1 MHEPLDVIWW
11 ITAVELPVISGLFW
25 MITRH
30 RREAEQALEAV
41 RLRAETAQTQVRE
54 ALANYK
60 VEVARSYVCN
70 ETLKTVE
77 QRLTDHLLRIEAK
90 LEFSCGLLADGGGR

>member
-1 MHEPLDVIWW
+1 MHENLDVIWW

-30 RREAEQALEAV
+30 RHDAEQALEAV
-41 RLRAETAQTQVRE
+41 RQRAETAQAQVRD

-60 VEVARSYVCN
+60 VEVARSYVATD
-70 ETLKTVE
+70 TLKTVE
-77 QRLTDHLLRIEAK
+77 QRLTDHLLRIETK
-90 LEFSCGLLADGGGR
+90 VEFSCGIFADNGT

>member
-1 MHEPLDVIWW
+1 MHENLDVIWW

-25 MITRH
+25 LITRH
-30 RREAEQALEAV
+30 RRDAEQALEAV
-41 RLRAETAQTQVRE
+41 RQRADTAQIQVRE

-60 VEVARSYVCN
+60 VEVAKSYAGID
-70 ETLKTVE
+70 TLKTVE

-90 LEFSCGLLADGGGR
+90 LEFSCGLLAEGGA

>member
-1 MHEPLDVIWW
+1 MHENLDVIWW

-25 MITRH
+25 LITRH
-30 RREAEQALEAV
+30 RRDAEQALEAV
-41 RLRAETAQTQVRE
+41 RQRAEAAQSQVRE

-60 VEVARSYVCN
+60 VEVARSYAGLD
-70 ETLKTVE
+70 TLKTVE

-90 LEFSCGLLADGGGR
+90 LEFSCGLLAEGGV

>member
-1 MHEPLDVIWW
+1 MHESLDVIWW

-25 MITRH
+25 MINRH
-30 RREAEQALEAV
+30 RRDAELSLEAV
-41 RLRAETAQTQVRE
+41 RQRADNANSQARE

-60 VEVARSYVCN
+60 VEVARSYAGLD
-70 ETLKTVE
+70 TLKTVE

-90 LEFSCGLLADGGGR
+90 LEFSYGVLSEERL

>member
-1 MHEPLDVIWW
+1 MHENVDVIWW

-30 RREAEQALEAV
+30 RRDAEQALEAV
-41 RLRAETAQTQVRE
+41 RQRADNAQSQVRE

-60 VEVARSYVCN
+60 VEVARSYAGLD
-70 ETLKTVE
+70 TLKTVE

-90 LEFSCGLLADGGGR
+90 LEFSCGVFSEERL

>member
-1 MHEPLDVIWW
+1 MHESLDVIWW

-25 MITRH
+25 MINRH
-30 RREAEQALEAV
+30 RRDGEIALEAV
-41 RLRAETAQTQVRE
+41 RQRAENAQSQVRE

-60 VEVARSYVCN
+60 VEVARSYAGLD
-70 ETLKTVE
+70 TLKTVE

-90 LEFSCGLLADGGGR
+90 LEFSCGMLSEERL

>member
-1 MHEPLDVIWW
+1 MHENVDVIWW

-30 RREAEQALEAV
+30 RRDAEQALEAV
-41 RLRAETAQTQVRE
+41 RQRADNAQSQVRE

-60 VEVARSYVCN
+60 VEVARSYAGLD
-70 ETLKTVE
+70 TLKTVE

-90 LEFSCGLLADGGGR
+90 LEFSCGMLAEGGL